1 MNDEQLRRHTRV
13 LKGED
18 LRGANYVLVEDNKGN
33 IVSVAP
39 GVWRDQKSGELFGS
53 RKVVEE
59 SDTWDD
65 LKAVR
70 LPKTDEE
77 RHRLEAIVAL
87 EEAKTAGVGEDAG

>member
-87 EEAKTAGVGEDAG
+87 E

>member
-87 EEAKTAGVGEDAG
+87 EEAKTAGVGENDG